1 MLEENMLSEDSE
13 EIADRLISERV
24 RLGYS
29 KADFAREIS
38 ITRNTLRAYETAQNN
53 IPSNILVRMGS
64 LGVDVMY
71 VLFNQRNTRQTD
83 LLAEKVR
90 QEGEKMAGNVINNA
104 TLNNSVITGDG
115 STVTNINTTKHVT
128 KTVADVKP
136 GVEHI
141 THEQAAELQR
151 LVDDIVV
158 IEGSGIKQK
167 PRSHKAV
174 WTAFNRRMKIPGYR
188 FLKLE
193 QFEEGRNYL
202 RSTIGRLMKQG
213 TARKKMPTDE
223 WRNRKYRY
231 IHASFKEIP
240 ELEAW
245 FKGYITATFGTGSK
259 ANLTDDQ
266 LEQAYTALSNKKRG
280 WFKQKK

>member
-1 MLEENMLSEDSE
+1 MSEENMLSEDSE

-90 QEGEKMAGNVINNA
+90 REGEEMAGQVISNA
-104 TLNNSVITGDG
+104 TLNNSVVTGSG

-128 KTVADVKP
+128 KTVAEVRP
-136 GVEHI
+136 GIEHI
-141 THEQAAELQR
+141 THEQAAELQK

-158 IEGSGIKQK
+158 IEGSGVKQK

-174 WTAFNRRMKIPGYR
+174 WTAFNRRMKIPSYR

-193 QFEEGRNYL
+193 QFEEGKNYL
-202 RSTIGRLMKQG
+202 RSTIGRLMKQK
-213 TARKKMPTDE
+213 TARTKMPGDE

-231 IHASFKEIP
+231 IHASFKEVP
-240 ELEAW
+240 ELEEW
-245 FKGYITATFGTGSK
+245 FKGHIADKFGVYSK
-259 ANLTDDQ
+259 ADLTDDQ
-266 LEQAYTALSNKKRG
+266 LEQAYGSLSNKKRELL
-280 WFKQKK
+280 KKRR